1 MTKNFLKVL
10 ISFPTG
16 ARSSEKTRLA
26 DSSLHWQPPFLRPRP
41 ETSFTKPVE
50 MHTFIIKTAFPDCGE
65 PQSCFPIRTR
75 PAFHFQLW
83 AGWGQCCL
91 FLHRLRTGYKERFAI
106 FRRTFGVSGILFFF
120 FFNWTNGEW
129 NPETVASIGLWGSQ
143 CYDWAEAGV
152 GLALNFRM
160 LWALWLFPERAKLL
174 PKSFSF
180 PGRNGISCENV
191 TQKVLSPLSFQG
203 CM

>member
-1 MTKNFLKVL
+1 MTKNFFKVL

-26 DSSLHWQPPFLRPRP
+26 ESSVHWQPPFLRPRP

-50 MHTFIIKTAFPDCGE
+50 MHTFIIKTTFPDCGE

-91 FLHRLRTGYKERFAI
+91 FLHRLRTGYEERFAI
-106 FRRTFGVSGILFFF
+106 FRRRTFDVSGILFIFIF
-120 FFNWTNGEW
+120 IFFNWASGEW
-129 NPETVASIGLWGSQ
+129 NPETVASVGLWGNS
-143 CYDWAEAGV
+143 V
-152 GLALNFRM
+152 
-160 LWALWLFPERAKLL
+160 LWLGWGW
-174 PKSFSF
+174 SGTGS
-180 PGRNGISCENV
+180 
-191 TQKVLSPLSFQG
+191 
-203 CM
+203 